1 MPIPTIAPYPMP
13 TPAQLRPGPA
23 AWRAD
28 PRRAVLLIHDMQRYF
43 VSFFPAGSSPTS
55 HLLANIGT
63 LRGVAAA
70 LGVPVVFTVQPGRM
84 SRADRGLLHDVWGE
98 GMSDA
103 TEARGIV
110 DEIAP
115 APGDLVVTKYRY
127 SAFHRTGLAA
137 DLAAMGR
144 DQLVVCGVFAH
155 IGCLLTA
162 CDAYSHDIQPF
173 LVADAVA
180 DFTAEDHL
188 MALDYAARRCA
199 VTATTQDVVTALRAA
214 R

>member
-1 MPIPTIAPYPMP
+1 MSIPTIAPYPMP
-13 TPAQLRPGPA
+13 TVAQLRPGPA
-23 AWRAD
+23 EWRAD

-43 VSFFPAGSSPTS
+43 FSFFPPDRSPAK
-55 HLLANIGT
+55 HLLANIGE
-63 LRGVAAA
+63 LRSTAAA
-70 LGVPVVFTVQPGRM
+70 LGIPVVFTVQPGQV
-84 SRADRGLLHDVWGE
+84 SRADRGLLYDVWGE

-103 TEARGIV
+103 AEARGV
-110 DEIAP
+110 VEEISP
-115 APGDLVVTKYRY
+115 GPGDLVVTKCRY

-137 DLAAMGR
+137 HLAAVGR
-144 DQLVVCGVFAH
+144 DQLIVCGVFAH

-199 VTATTQDVVTALRAA
+199 VTATTEDLVTALRACG
-214 R
+214 

>member
-13 TPAQLRPGPA
+13 ARHHLRPGPA

-28 PRRAVLLIHDMQRYF
+28 PRHAVLLIHDMQRYF
-43 VSFFPAGSSPTS
+43 VSFFPADRSPTR
-55 HLLANIGT
+55 HLLANVRA
-63 LRGVAAA
+63 LRGAAAA
-70 LGVPVVFTVQPGRM
+70 LGIPVVFTVQPGRM
-84 SRADRGLLHDVWGE
+84 SRTDRGLLYDVWGE

-103 TEARGIV
+103 AEARGIV
-110 DEIAP
+110 EELAP
-115 APGDLVVTKYRY
+115 GPGDLVVTKYRY

-137 DLAAMGR
+137 DLARMGR

-199 VTATTQDVVTALRAA
+199 VTVTTEDLIAALNT
-214 R
+214 